1 MFVFVVRLQGDF
13 RTALDIYDQQVG
25 RRAKRDKHAFVVSD
39 AVSLLYRLKL
49 EGKACVPRVQLHV
62 RPRSSCF
69 EQPHCKV
76 FALFTWSPEW

>member
-49 EGKACVPRVQLHV
+49 EGKACVPTVQLHI
-62 RPRSSCF
+62 RPRSSPYLYGGTCIR
-69 EQPHCKV
+69 K
-76 FALFTWSPEW
+76 